1 MADTKK
7 RECKDCGSSQVNH
20 RLMYSSILIGAC
32 IEPWTNWMGK
42 IFPEESL
49 EWVGPVFVKI
59 FVALGLGELRTHP
72 SDDTNGRTRVLWE
85 EAERRGIIMRE
96 FRLFGIGRDM
106 FISNYRGDVRF
117 FDSLPRPKKSN
128 TQGLTWMDN
137 KNEMKKHFSHVRI
150 PVARGGI
157 TRSKKHAL
165 ELFNTLTKPLITK
178 PNLGS
183 RSRHTRTHLSDER
196 TFLDAFICA
205 QQLSP
210 WVMIEEELSGFVFR
224 GTLIDKKCVAVLRR
238 EPASV
243 TGDGVHTIRELVE
256 IENKNPLRHGSIF
269 HTLTLDT
276 DAEKELLH
284 WNKTPNSIPR
294 FGEIIPIG
302 QKTSRG
308 CGGGITDVTDIIH
321 KDNKELLEKAAHVV
335 DDPIIGIDFIMD
347 DITVS
352 WKEQPRAGI
361 IECNSAPFIDLHH
374 FPLIGKPHNV
384 AGKVWDII
392 YPLSSPHQS

>member
-1 MADTKK
+1 MYGK
-7 RECKDCGSSQVNH
+7 QVNFP
-20 RLMYSSILIGAC
+20 RLTAWYGDNDKPYS
-32 IEPWTNWMGK
+32 
-42 IFPEESL
+42 
-49 EWVGPVFVKI
+49 
-59 FVALGLGELRTHP
+59 
-72 SDDTNGRTRVLWE
+72 
-85 EAERRGIIMRE
+85 
-96 FRLFGIGRDM
+96 
-106 FISNYRGDVRF
+106 
-117 FDSLPRPKKSN
+117 
-128 TQGLTWMDN
+128 
-137 KNEMKKHFSHVRI
+137 FS
-150 PVARGGI
+150 GI
-157 TRSKKHAL
+157 TL
-165 ELFNTLTKPLITK
+165 EPKIWTKELLTIKEKIETLSNVEYNSVLL
-178 PNLGS
+178 NLY
-183 RSRHTRTHLSDER
+183 R
-196 TFLDAFICA
+196 
-205 QQLSP
+205 
-210 WVMIEEELSGFVFR
+210 
-224 GTLIDKKCVAVLRR
+224 
-238 EPASV
+238 
-243 TGDGVHTIRELVE
+243 DG
-256 IENKNPLRHGSIF
+256 NDSISW
-269 HTLTLDT
+269 HT